1 MENLVARIDAA
12 RAVRG
17 ERPSRGEEGLRRTR
31 LVGQGEAVPRGDL
44 SAVNLDLSG
53 RVALVTGAAR
63 GVGARIAARFA
74 EHGALVHA
82 ADIEASAKPCLD
94 VRDRAGVRRAVEQIE
109 RESGGLD
116 VLVNNA
122 GLLANGP
129 FDATTGEAWDDL
141 VAVNLTGLY
150 NCVQA
155 AVPAMRRRGRG
166 CIINIASVSHE
177 KGGGAFG
184 NVWYGATKAGVV
196 AMTKGLGRE
205 LGPLGIRVNAIAP
218 AVVATDMVRK
228 LLTPEMRERIVAR
241 IPLGRLAEEDDVARL
256 AVFLASDWSDFITGE
271 TIAVDGGFL
280 RT

>member
-1 MENLVARIDAA
+1 M
-12 RAVRG
+12 
-17 ERPSRGEEGLRRTR
+17 
-31 LVGQGEAVPRGDL
+31 
-44 SAVNLDLSG
+44 NLDLKG

-63 GVGARIAARFA
+63 GVGACIAARFA
-74 EHGALVHA
+74 ERGAVVYR
-82 ADIEASAKPCLD
+82 ADISERAALPMD
-94 VRDRAGVRRAVEQIE
+94 VRDRAAVRAAIERIE

-116 VLVNNA
+116 ILVNNA

-129 FDATTGEAWDDL
+129 FDATGGEAWDDL
-141 VAVNLTGLY
+141 VAVNLTGIY

-155 AVPAMRRRGRG
+155 VVPAMRRRGG
-166 CIINIASVSHE
+166 GAIINIASVSHE

-196 AMTKGLGRE
+196 AITKGLGRE
-205 LGPLGIRVNAIAP
+205 LGPYAIRVNAIAP
-218 AVVATDMVRK
+218 AVVETDMVRA
-228 LLTPEMRERIVAR
+228 LLTPEVRARIVAR

-256 AVFLASDWSDFITGE
+256 AVFLASDASSFITGE